1 MKPRSIDQPPGFTSH
16 EDKEVANPPPFE
28 GDLFR
33 WRLASFSCF
42 CFCFLATRPI
52 GFRNATSIRVR
63 WLGFVCDV
71 IPRSGGSTSSVR
83 FTVHQDARRDHS
95 GYCLLNSGDVKSK
108 KLDGSVNMTESTDVP
123 G

>member
-1 MKPRSIDQPPGFTSH
+1 MKPRFITQPTPWFHPEATR
-16 EDKEVANPPPFE
+16 DKGVANPPPFE
-28 GDLFR
+28 GDLLR

-71 IPRSGGSTSSVR
+71 IPRSGGSTSSGR
-83 FTVHQDARRDHS
+83 
-95 GYCLLNSGDVKSK
+95 
-108 KLDGSVNMTESTDVP
+108 
-123 G
+123 